1 MAREALG
8 IVGFAAGLYFS
19 GGNPQAAMAG
29 FAIGSAIGGAIDGP
43 VKVKGPGLG
52 EAPVQ
57 TSRDGLPIPIGWG
70 LCHLHGNLIQKNPP
84 TTITVKDKQG
94 KGGGTVTESERR
106 LQTYAIG
113 VARSAYG
120 AIEGVTRI
128 WEFDKLVYDINYA
141 GITQAEHD
149 KYAAKIRIYVGDES
163 QLPDPDLEAHTGV
176 GHCPAY
182 RGLAYV
188 VWVNYDITDF
198 GSAIPQYRFEINGGK
213 DLDVTSEPYPIG
225 VIEGLIATP
234 TFPNAS
240 FFEMPMDAIETTF
253 APEGGDFGDPP
264 IVYSEIDA
272 IETTFTPEGGIFG
285 LPPIVYSWTEAI
297 ETTFQPEGGAFE
309 SGITYSEIDAIETTF
324 TPEGGTLV

>member
-1 MAREALG
+1 VAREALG
-8 IVGFAAGLYFS
+8 IVGFVVGAIIGGPAGAS
-19 GGNPQAAMAG
+19 MG
-29 FAIGSAIGGAIDGP
+29 FALGSMVGAAIDGP
-43 VKVKGPGLG
+43 EKIKGPGLG
-52 EAPVQ
+52 EAPIQ
-57 TSRDGLPIPIGWG
+57 TSRDGIPIPIGWG
-70 LCHLHGNLIQKNPP
+70 LCHLHGNVIQKNVP

-128 WEFDKLVYDINYA
+128 WEFDKLVYDINYV

-149 KYAAKIRIYVGDES
+149 KYAAKIRIYTGDES
-163 QLPDPDLEAHTGV
+163 QMPDPDLEAETGV
-176 GHCPAY
+176 GLCPAY

-188 VWVNYDITDF
+188 VWINYDITDF

-234 TFPNAS
+234 TFPAAS
-240 FFEMPMDAIETTF
+240 FFEMPVDALDQTF
-253 APEGGDFGDPP
+253 APLGGGFGEVP
-264 IVYSEIDA
+264 ISYSYTEA
-272 IETTFTPEGGIFG
+272 IEQTFVPTGGLLGGTPIS
-285 LPPIVYSWTEAI
+285 YSYIEAI
-297 ETTFQPEGGAFE
+297 ETTFLPIGGSFE
-309 SGITYSEIDAIETTF
+309 PGVTYSYIDAIDQTF
-324 TPEGGTLV
+324 VPEGGTLT